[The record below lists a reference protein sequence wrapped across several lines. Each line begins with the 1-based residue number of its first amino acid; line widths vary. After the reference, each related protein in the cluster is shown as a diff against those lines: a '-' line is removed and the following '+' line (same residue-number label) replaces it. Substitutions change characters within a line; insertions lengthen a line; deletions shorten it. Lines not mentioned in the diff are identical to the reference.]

1 MAVDDTPAAVL
12 PCGRDPLAAPE
23 HARAGQLDGHEQ
35 DCPYCQAAIAEDWL
49 ISRAAR
55 ELAAEPVEVPPTL
68 LPAVMRTVWA
78 ELRPS
83 PLITLPV
90 PGGGAAV
97 TTLAITGALRH
108 GLDQIPGLTV
118 RSCQAAAGPAE
129 DGTASIPAPLAIQIT
144 GTAAW
149 PSELP
154 VLAEQA
160 RQIVTD
166 TLGTQF
172 GLHPAS
178 IDINFTDLD
187 LPDSP

>member
-1 MAVDDTPAAVL
+1 MAIDDTPAVL
-12 PCGRDPLAAPE
+12 PCGRDPLAAAG
-23 HARAGQLDGHEQ
+23 HARAAHLDGHEQ

-49 ISRAAR
+49 TRRAAA
-55 ELAAEPVEVPPTL
+55 ELATQPVEVPPTL

-97 TTLAITGALRH
+97 TILAITGALRQN
-108 GLDQIPGLTV
+108 LDQLPGLTV
-118 RSCQAAAGPAE
+118 RSCQATASPAAGA
-129 DGTASIPAPLAIQIT
+129 TAGDPAPLAIQIT
-144 GTAAW
+144 ATAAW
-149 PSELP
+149 PSQLP
-154 VLAEQA
+154 ALATHA
-160 RQIVTD
+160 RQLVTA
-166 TLGTQF
+166 TLATQF

-178 IDINFTDLD
+178 IDITFTDLD